1 VTVNGRT
8 EKRRTKMNGKRRTL
22 WVGIGYFFLSVS
34 MVLGVSMTDAAA
46 SDYPN
51 RSISIT
57 LGVPPGGSTDMGAR
71 LLAQFMEKELKQPVV
86 VVNKPGAA
94 ATIGGYSVVS
104 AKPDGYTLGYFPGSG
119 AVPEVYSYFYSAP
132 YTSNDLRPI
141 ARIHAPLICIAVKAD
156 APWNSLKE
164 LTDYARS
171 NPGMKFGHIGKSTTQ
186 YVILSTIVKTA
197 NLQIVDVPYDGDG
210 TMVPALLG
218 GHVPV
223 AIPVLYVIK
232 SLVEAKKLKVLAV
245 AVQQRVPSAP
255 DIPTLSELGYKLPIS
270 SFLGLFAPKKTP
282 DEIVKKLDDTIRKVL
297 ENKEFQEKNR
307 AMEMPVD
314 FDGPADFEKYLA
326 NYKKNAQ
333 TFFREQGMVKK

>member
-1 VTVNGRT
+1 MT
-8 EKRRTKMNGKRRTL
+8 ELKKRRTKMNAKGRRL
-22 WVGIGYFFLSVS
+22 WVGICCLFLMVSETLWVS
-34 MVLGVSMTDAAA
+34 MADSAGT
-46 SDYPN
+46 DYPN
-51 RSISIT
+51 RTISII

-86 VVNKPGAA
+86 VVNKPGGA
-94 ATIGGYSVVS
+94 ATIGGYAVVS

-132 YTSNDLRPI
+132 YTSSDLRPI
-141 ARIHAPLICIAVKAD
+141 ARIHAPVIAIAVKED
-156 APWNSLKE
+156 APWNSLKD
-164 LTDYARS
+164 LLDYARN

-186 YVILSTIVKTA
+186 YVLMSTIIRAA
-197 NLQIVDVPYDGDG
+197 NVHMVDVPYDGDG

-223 AIPVLYVIK
+223 ATPVLYVIK

-245 AVQQRVPSAP
+245 AVRKRVPSAP
-255 DIPTLSELGYKLPIS
+255 DIPTLAELGYNLPIV

-282 DEIVKKLDDTIRKVL
+282 DEVVKKLDDTIRKIL
-297 ENKEFQEKNR
+297 DDKEFQEKNK
-307 AMEMPVD
+307 AMDMPVD

-326 NYKKNAQ
+326 NYKRNAQ
-333 TFFREQGMVKK
+333 AFFKEQGMVK